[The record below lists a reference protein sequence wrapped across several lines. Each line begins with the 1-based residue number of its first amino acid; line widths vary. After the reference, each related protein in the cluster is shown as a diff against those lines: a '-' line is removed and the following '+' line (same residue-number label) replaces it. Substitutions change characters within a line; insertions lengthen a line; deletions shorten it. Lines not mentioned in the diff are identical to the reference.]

1 VGRYPLVVALVSVLA
16 GCQISSTPVAA
27 PIVSPTTPHTAAAA
41 AALQAADVPAG
52 LQPCPSSGQLA
63 AYLTSLQTSNPTLA
77 QRLSTQ
83 WQALEKAGAQDAAIT
98 LFAADPT
105 ACSAELAA
113 SGTVKSAASV
123 VIRFSDEGQ
132 ADRAWEAGIL
142 GFAPPAP
149 GDLPPGVARG
159 TSTGLGQSAWTYK
172 NPPVLLAC
180 WRKAV
185 FAALVVV
192 TNLDDVTFKAAA
204 AAIDARLN

>member
-27 PIVSPTTPHTAAAA
+27 PIVSPAPHAAAAA
-41 AALQAADVPAG
+41 AALQSADVPAG
-52 LQPCPSSGQLA
+52 LQPCPSSGPLA

-83 WQALEKAGAQDAAIT
+83 WQTLKKAGAQDAAIT
-98 LFAADPT
+98 LFAVDPA

-123 VIRFSDEGQ
+123 VVRFADEGQ
-132 ADRAWEAGIL
+132 ADRAWETGIL

-149 GDLPPGVARG
+149 GEIPPGVARG

-172 NPPVLLAC
+172 SAPVLLAC
-180 WRKAV
+180 WRKSV
-185 FAALVVV
+185 FVALVVI
-192 TNLDDVTFKAAA
+192 TNLDDAAFKTAA

>member
-27 PIVSPTTPHTAAAA
+27 PIVSPTPHTATAA

-52 LQPCPSSGQLA
+52 LQPCPSSGPLA
-63 AYLTSLQTSNPTLA
+63 TYLASLQSSNPTLA
-77 QRLSTQ
+77 QKLSAQ
-83 WQALEKAGAQDAAIT
+83 WQALKRAGAQDAAIT

-113 SGTVKSAASV
+113 SGSVKSAASL
-123 VIRFSDEGQ
+123 VIRFADEGQ

-149 GDLPPGVARG
+149 GDVPPGVARG

-172 NPPVLLAC
+172 SAPVLLAC
-180 WRKAV
+180 WRKSV

-192 TNLDDVTFKAAA
+192 TNLDDTAFKAAA